1 MSLMSELNEKAQR
14 MGIPISV
21 HLDITYRCNE
31 RCEHCYLD
39 HEDKGEMQTDEIKRI
54 LDQLA
59 EAGVFFLVISGGEPL
74 LRKDCFEIIRYARK
88 KLFNVKL
95 KTNALLIGEPEARLL
110 RELSVEQ
117 VQISVYSHRPEI
129 HDGVTKVRGSLK
141 RTLAAI
147 HHLKAAGLKVTIA
160 NVLMQRNRDDYLGV
174 QKLAEEIGV
183 LFTMDPTITPM
194 MDGGFDVLKLRVSGE
209 DLVPLFTNP
218 SLVNDV
224 DEFCALPEPV
234 TEEILDGIP
243 CSAGHTACYITPYAD
258 VFPCVQ
264 FPLPSGNLRRQTF
277 KEIWYDS
284 RQLKEVRSIRER
296 DLHTCTGCGNQGT
309 CSRCPGLAFMEG
321 DMRGPSSADCDK
333 SYIRTGIP
341 SPRLTAAGKPT
352 RKRLVQIQIAPLAEP
367 VSETAQA
374 GD

>member
-1 MSLMSELNEKAQR
+1 MSLMSEINAKAQR
-14 MGIPISV
+14 LGIPISA

-39 HEDKGEMQTDEIKRI
+39 HEDKGEMQTDEIKGI

-59 EAGVFFLVISGGEPL
+59 EIGVFFLVISGGEPL

-95 KTNALLIGEPEARLL
+95 KTNAILIGEPEARLL
-110 RELSVEQ
+110 RELGVEQ
-117 VQISVYSHRPEI
+117 VQISVYSHRPEV

-147 HHLKAAGLKVTIA
+147 YDLKAAGLKVTIA
-160 NVLMQRNRDDYLGV
+160 NVLMQRNREDYLGV

-183 LFTMDPTITPM
+183 SFTLDPTITPM
-194 MDGGFDVLKLRVSGE
+194 MDGGMDVLKLRISGD
-209 DLVPLFTNP
+209 DLAPVFTNP
-218 SLVNDV
+218 SLVDDV
-224 DEFCALPEPV
+224 EEFCKLPEPV
-234 TEEILDGIP
+234 DDAILDGTP

-264 FPLPSGNLRRQTF
+264 FPLPSGNLRRQSF
-277 KEIWYDS
+277 REIWYDS
-284 RQLKEVRSIRER
+284 PQLKEVRSIRER
-296 DLHTCTGCGNQGT
+296 DLHTCSGCANQSS
-309 CSRCPGLAFMEG
+309 CSRCPGLAFLEG

-341 SPRLTAAGKPT
+341 SPRLKAAGAPV
-352 RKRLVQIQIAPLAEP
+352 RKNLVQIQFAATPEP
-367 VSETAQA
+367 VAEVSQA